1 MDRRSLTIILGASLA
16 EPTFLSETEKQIVIA
31 RADRE
36 IGVPFY
42 NREKLWLAAIWI
54 DAENA
59 FQPRLVPPSQFYAD
73 ERLLFVSRSYR
84 PKRFVPHGFD
94 TEKSSRIVSGS
105 IDPKTGRK
113 RIIRDPTKGE
123 VQAAPV
129 PNQVDWRKVPEFKMP
144 DLDSVPGWSKAKDD
158 AVTKALE
165 AEGLYRPEDDRMASR
180 FQKMNQQVVYNKKLI
195 PHRHLDAASREMHL
209 RFPESRFDRWLSER
223 ADFNFEFERLQSTS
237 TIFEFM
243 RAGSPDMKTSMLR
256 TLFETGQLDT
266 LPFKVRVTALLLSRG
281 ITTKETAHE
290 VFLDQV
296 MGLTQISRPAQGAKQ
311 VDDDDFKRFAWI
323 YSEHDFQRYRSVV
336 ESLLGRLAK
345 QIPVNHHAASSFT
358 VADLWSRFK
367 TAWEKLSK
375 KQRQAAELL
384 RMDVGGRRTTQQAA
398 DLINIE
404 RSSVK
409 DRWVAAKAHFRK
421 VFPEFKGFYPSKTHT
436 NSSKAAAI
444 YDGLYRH
451 ASGDKIH
458 PVKVS
463 SPRSKE
469 VRTVLPD
476 LYSGPKRQPTPEITQ
491 WLDEHRMVEQSVA
504 RMAGTYE
511 RKVSKEKS
519 VDQFQDET
527 DKTLDLWDVYRPGR
541 KKFPDLTLESPA
553 ADDAEIDPAK

>member
-1 MDRRSLTIILGASLA
+1 MDRRSLTIKFGVSLA
-16 EPTFLSETEKQIVIA
+16 EPTFLSESEKQFVIA

-54 DAENA
+54 DTESA
-59 FQPRLVPPSQFYAD
+59 FQPRLVPPSEFYAD

-123 VQAAPV
+123 VQAAPI
-129 PNQVDWRKVPEFKMP
+129 PNQVDWSKVPEFKMP

-158 AVTKALE
+158 AVTKALTID
-165 AEGLYRPEDDRMASR
+165 GFYKPEHERMAAR
-180 FQKMNQQVVYNKKLI
+180 FEKLNQQVVYNKKLI
-195 PHRHLDAASREMHL
+195 PHRHLESASREMHL
-209 RFPESRFDRWLSER
+209 RFPESRFDGWLSDK
-223 ADFNFEFERLQSTS
+223 ADLNFEFERLQSTS

-256 TLFETGQLDT
+256 TLNETGQLDI

-281 ITTKETAHE
+281 ITTKEAAHE

-296 MGLTQISRPAQGAKQ
+296 VGLCQTSRPAQGSKRI
-311 VDDDDFKRFAWI
+311 DDADFKRFAWI

-336 ESLLGRLAK
+336 ESLLSQLAK
-345 QIPVNHHAASSFT
+345 QIPVNHHAARSFT
-358 VADLWSRFK
+358 VADLWSHFK
-367 TAWEKLSK
+367 TAWEKLSE
-375 KQRQAAELL
+375 KQGEAAKLL
-384 RMDVGGRRTTQQAA
+384 HMDVDSRTIPVASEM
-398 DLINIE
+398 IE
-404 RSSVK
+404 IKISSLR
-409 DRWVAAKAHFRK
+409 DRWAAAKKHFRK
-421 VFPEFKGFYPSKTHT
+421 MFPEFKGFYPSKTHT
-436 NSSKAAAI
+436 NSSKAATI
-444 YDGLYRH
+444 YDGMYRH

-458 PVKVS
+458 PVKIS
-463 SPRSKE
+463 SPRSKKI
-469 VRTVLPD
+469 RTVLPD

-491 WLDEHRMVEQSVA
+491 WLDEHRMVEQYVA
-504 RMAGTYE
+504 RMAGTYD

-519 VDQFQDET
+519 AEQFQDEP

-541 KKFPDLTLESPA
+541 KKFPDLALESPA
-553 ADDAEIDPAK
+553 TDDAEIEPLK